1 MTANGG
7 NRQGR
12 LRDWPDPYQAD
23 RVTGQTRTRPVARGD
38 DRPMR
43 GHGSHPPS
51 LVWKGLATRWQ
62 RGLVGLAAFLLLAQ
76 LIGSSGVLSRPVL
89 PLASTVLARAA
100 GLLSNPQFLID
111 LAATLEAWAAGLA
124 VAVAVAVPC
133 GLVLGNVPGAR
144 SATRALVDFLRP
156 IPAVVLIPLAALL
169 LGPGLRMNVTLIA
182 YAAAWP
188 VLLNT
193 IYGLDDV
200 DPLAKETLRAFGFGR
215 IAVIRRV
222 CLPSAA
228 PFIVTGIR
236 LASSVAIVV
245 SIGVGVVT
253 GRIDGN
259 GIGAFIADAS
269 TSAPNTAVV
278 LAAALWAGVLG
289 LALNALIAWA
299 GRRALPWHHDPGEP
313 G

>member
-1 MTANGG
+1 MRNHGG
-7 NRQGR
+7 
-12 LRDWPDPYQAD
+12 L
-23 RVTGQTRTRPVARGD
+23 TRRPA
-38 DRPMR
+38 
-43 GHGSHPPS
+43 
-51 LVWKGLATRWQ
+51 WNALASGWW
-62 RGLVGLAAFLLLAQ
+62 RGLVGLAAFLLLVQ
-76 LIGSSGVLSRPVL
+76 MLGSSGVLSRSVL

-100 GLLSNPQFLID
+100 GLVGNPRFLTD
-111 LAATLEAWAAGLA
+111 LAATLAAWAAGLA
-124 VAVAVAVPC
+124 VAVAVAVPS
-133 GLVLGNVPGAR
+133 GLILGNVPGVR
-144 SATRALVDFLRP
+144 SATRALVEFLRP
-156 IPAVVLIPLAALL
+156 IPAVVLIPLVALL

-182 YAAAWP
+182 YAAVWP

-215 IAVIRRV
+215 MAVIRRV

-245 SIGVGVVT
+245 SIGIGVVT

-269 TSAPNTAVV
+269 TGAPNTAIV
-278 LAAALWAGVLG
+278 LAAALWAGALG
-289 LALNALIAWA
+289 LLLNALIGWA
-299 GRRALPWHHDPGEP
+299 GRRALPWHHSYLGDPG
-313 G
+313 

>member
-1 MTANGG
+1 
-7 NRQGR
+7 
-12 LRDWPDPYQAD
+12 
-23 RVTGQTRTRPVARGD
+23 VTGQTRAPAAARRD
-38 DRPMR
+38 DRPARR
-43 GHGSHPPS
+43 GIHLPFVPG
-51 LVWKGLATRWQ
+51 KALATRWQ
-62 RGLVGLAAFLLLAQ
+62 RGLAGLVAFLLLAQ
-76 LIGSSGVLSRPVL
+76 ALGSSGVLSRPVL

-100 GLLSNPQFLID
+100 GLAGDPRFLTD
-111 LAATLEAWAAGLA
+111 LAATIEAWAVGLA
-124 VAVAVAVPC
+124 IAVTVAVPC
-133 GLVLGNVPGAR
+133 GLLLGNVPGVR
-144 SATRALVDFLRP
+144 SATRALVEFLRP

-169 LGPGLRMNVTLIA
+169 LGPGLRMNITLIA
-182 YAAAWP
+182 YAAIWP

-245 SIGVGVVT
+245 SIGTGVVT

-259 GIGAFIADAS
+259 GIGAFIADAT
-269 TSAPNTAVV
+269 TSSPNTAVV
-278 LAAALWAGVLG
+278 LAAALWAGLLG
-289 LALNALIAWA
+289 LALNALITWA
-299 GRRALPWHHDPGEP
+299 GRRALPWHHGYVGELW
-313 G
+313 